1 MAPLRQRDAS
11 DCIQTVLKRTIHC
24 WHLSVFWSL
33 SYLFQDE
40 TSLTYFSSNHQ
51 YLTFQKVMLDWFPSF
66 LPSFQAVIAFLFISK
81 QLSLMKRSSC
91 ELFLSQRFNLTKKQK
106 ISVSKKLERDEEKSV
121 HSSSKSSVCHPSSS
135 SSSSSEIRR
144 SLYLFSPPSYI
155 MKHWVLTQTSLN
167 LLSSPQTVCRKT
179 QRKVWNWFLLF
190 LQRRMDITQP

>member
-40 TSLTYFSSNHQ
+40 TSLTYFSSSHQ

-106 ISVSKKLERDEEKSV
+106 ISVNKKLERDEEKSV
-121 HSSSKSSVCHPSSS
+121 HSSSKSSVCLPPLPPLPPLRSDDLSTCSVLLHTLWSTESWH
-135 SSSSSEIRR
+135 RR
-144 SLYLFSPPSYI
+144 L
-155 MKHWVLTQTSLN
+155 
-167 LLSSPQTVCRKT
+167 
-179 QRKVWNWFLLF
+179 
-190 LQRRMDITQP
+190 